1 MYVVDFI
8 YIFKIIFLYLIVF
21 NCICSLLMFK
31 IYGKFVSEFG
41 MNNNNRKK
49 RLYMYNDFVVKLFIF

>member
-49 RLYMYNDFVVKLFIF
+49 GYICIMIL